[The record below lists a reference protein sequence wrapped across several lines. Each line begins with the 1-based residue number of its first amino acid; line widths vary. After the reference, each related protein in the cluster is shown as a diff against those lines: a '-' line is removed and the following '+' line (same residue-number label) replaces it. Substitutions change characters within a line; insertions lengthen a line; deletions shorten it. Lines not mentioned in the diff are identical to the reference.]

1 MNFKIFFLMTGF
13 FVIDLF
19 HRVISNQYIKRYALK
34 EIPSYTHC
42 KIFHSNLE
50 ECLYAMYV
58 TRRE

>member
-1 MNFKIFFLMTGF
+1 MTGF